1 MVGISAHDAIEECE
15 KSQIR
20 QFFHHLQGGIC
31 VEVGA
36 NEPVSVCSQSL
47 HLEEKLKLLKRMYLS
62 IWFKKIHYAWIHK
75 TLRPF
80 QTL

>member
-1 MVGISAHDAIEECE
+1 MAAISAHDANEEYE

-20 QFFHHLQGGIC
+20 QFFHQRKDGIC

-47 HLEEKLKLLKRMYLS
+47 HFEEKLNWQCVLIEPNPSLAQKALSLDLKR
-62 IWFKKIHYAWIHK
+62 
-75 TLRPF
+75 
-80 QTL
+80 